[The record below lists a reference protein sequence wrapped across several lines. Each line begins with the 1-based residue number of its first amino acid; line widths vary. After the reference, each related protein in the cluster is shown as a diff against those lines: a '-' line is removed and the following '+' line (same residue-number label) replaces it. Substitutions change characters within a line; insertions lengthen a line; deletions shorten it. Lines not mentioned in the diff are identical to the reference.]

1 MEWDRLPEIYL
12 YMDQVLTFMN
22 KQLRLYERNDGE
34 LLLTS
39 SMINNYVK
47 DGVLPRPEQKKY
59 SREHLAILLVI
70 CMLKQVLSIQ
80 DISSLIRT
88 LLKDASQCEMYNRF
102 CEAQSAALQDVC
114 DRVEK
119 TAPKGEAELT
129 RLAIEFSVEANARRT
144 ASERILSE
152 LAFGGKECVKKRNT
166 KRKKERKNRPGGKF
180 RAAFSLLLPR
190 RTVSKQ
196 FAFSRRLPGG
206 EVIFLPPDRFPEGS
220 PWRQE

>member
-1 MEWDRLPEIYL
+1 MSEKNDTIDKILAWSREIRTSNAVEWDRLPEIYL
-12 YMDQVLTFMN
+12 YMDQVLTYMN
-22 KQLRLYERNDGE
+22 KQLRLYERNE
-34 LLLTS
+34 NESLLTS

-88 LLKDASQCEMYNRF
+88 LLKDASQSEMYNRF
-102 CEAQSAALQDVC
+102 CEAQSAALQQVC

-119 TAPKGEAELT
+119 AAPKGEAELT
-129 RLAIEFSVEANARRT
+129 RLAIELSVEANARRT

-152 LAFGGKECVKKRNT
+152 LAAAEKKREEEERET
-166 KRKKERKNRPGGKF
+166 EKEKKK
-180 RAAFSLLLPR
+180 
-190 RTVSKQ
+190 
-196 FAFSRRLPGG
+196 
-206 EVIFLPPDRFPEGS
+206 
-220 PWRQE
+220 

>member
-1 MEWDRLPEIYL
+1 MSEENNSGDVNETIAKIEEWSKEIRTSSAVEWGRLPEIYL

-22 KQLRLYERNDGE
+22 KQLRLYARDDSEA
-34 LLLTS
+34 LLTS

-47 DGVLPRPEQKKY
+47 VGVLPRPEQKKY

-80 DISSLIRT
+80 DITSLIRT
-88 LLKDASQCEMYNRF
+88 LLKDASNSEMYNRF
-102 CEAQSAALQDVC
+102 CEAQSAAMQDVC

-152 LAFGGKECVKKRNT
+152 LERAEKRREEEEHETERSKEKK
-166 KRKKERKNRPGGKF
+166 K
-180 RAAFSLLLPR
+180 
-190 RTVSKQ
+190 
-196 FAFSRRLPGG
+196 
-206 EVIFLPPDRFPEGS
+206 
-220 PWRQE
+220 

>member
-1 MEWDRLPEIYL
+1 MSETNDNGEAGDTIAKILEWSKEIRTSNAVEWDRLPEIYL

-22 KQLRLYERNDGE
+22 KQLRLYERDDGE
-34 LLLTS
+34 VLLTS

-47 DGVLPRPEQKKY
+47 VGVLPRPEQKKY

-80 DISSLIRT
+80 DISSLIHT
-88 LLKDASQCEMYNRF
+88 LLKDASKCEMYNRF

-129 RLAIEFSVEANARRT
+129 RLAIELSVEANARRT
-144 ASERILSE
+144 ASERILSGLDSAE
-152 LAFGGKECVKKRNT
+152 KKREEEEHEAE
-166 KRKKERKNRPGGKF
+166 KGKKK
-180 RAAFSLLLPR
+180 
-190 RTVSKQ
+190 
-196 FAFSRRLPGG
+196 
-206 EVIFLPPDRFPEGS
+206 
-220 PWRQE
+220 

>member
-1 MEWDRLPEIYL
+1 MSETNENGETSDTIAKILAWSKEIRTSNAVEWDRLPEIYL

-22 KQLRLYERNDGE
+22 KQLRLYERDNGE
-34 LLLTS
+34 VLLTS

-47 DGVLPRPEQKKY
+47 VGVLPRPEQKKY

-88 LLKDASQCEMYNRF
+88 LLKDASKCEMYNRF

-129 RLAIEFSVEANARRT
+129 RLAIELSVEANARRT

-152 LAFGGKECVKKRNT
+152 LDSAEKKREEEEHET
-166 KRKKERKNRPGGKF
+166 EKGKKK
-180 RAAFSLLLPR
+180 
-190 RTVSKQ
+190 
-196 FAFSRRLPGG
+196 
-206 EVIFLPPDRFPEGS
+206 
-220 PWRQE
+220 